1 MYVYDF
7 SSIYMDVSHLVKLYF
22 PLYSIKPA
30 AGLMSGFYWVRGD
43 HRTSFELPKCA
54 KTFL

>member
-22 PLYSIKPA
+22 PLNSNKPP

-54 KTFL
+54 ETFL